1 MPYKILFKKNIYNY
15 INSNSTNQPS
25 FIHVI
30 SSLLMAEYFKIG
42 KLVAVH
48 GLKGE
53 LLLKHELG
61 KKTSLKGLQAIFVEE
76 KKNVFI
82 PWFIESAKIKN
93 EEEIY
98 LKLEEINTREAAIKL
113 TQKEIWLPETDFKK
127 FAAKTAPASLLGYT
141 IINNSQSLG
150 EILELI
156 EQPHQLLCR
165 LEINGKEVLIPLHQE
180 TLQKVNHKKK
190 EVLVE
195 LPDGLLE
202 IYLT

>member
-1 MPYKILFKKNIYNY
+1 MP
-15 INSNSTNQPS
+15 
-25 FIHVI
+25 
-30 SSLLMAEYFKIG
+30 EYFKIG

-61 KKTSLKGLQAIFVEE
+61 KKTSLKGLQAIFIED
-76 KKNVFI
+76 KKNSFL
-82 PWFIESAKIKN
+82 PWFIEATKIKN

-98 LKLEEINTREAAIKL
+98 IKLESIESREAAIRL
-113 TQKEIWLPETDFKK
+113 TQKEIWVPEADFKK
-127 FAAKTAPASLLGYT
+127 FASKSAPASLLGYT
-141 IINNSQSLG
+141 IINEKKPLG
-150 EILELI
+150 IILELI

-165 LEINGKEVLIPLHQE
+165 LEIQGREVLIPLHEE
-180 TLQKVNHKKK
+180 TLEKVNHAKK

-202 IYLT
+202 IYLQ